1 MEVATGR
8 RRWDN
13 MVGFDTNTQC
23 VKSILI
29 QDNQYCDVHKHLML
43 RRLVRGGG
51 GAESLGEQLLHVLN
65 DTKVSCTVIGPRTVL
80 SKALTMREQIHFAFH
95 SAQ

>member
-1 MEVATGR
+1 MLGGGHWAAT
-8 RRWDN
+8 
-13 MVGFDTNTQC
+13 VGFDTNTQC

-43 RRLVRGGG
+43 RRLVGGGG

-80 SKALTMREQIHFAFH
+80 SKALTMHEQPDFAFH